1 MYTSAKQKTGFE
13 KSLTQDIHITHNNSI
28 MAKILEKIV
37 YTVMLSDQPQ
47 LRCLLFHMKN
57 SDTEENIELQNKLY
71 SQLCTAVAA
80 AC

>member
-1 MYTSAKQKTGFE
+1 M
-13 KSLTQDIHITHNNSI
+13 I
-28 MAKILEKIV
+28 AKILENV

-71 SQLCTAVAA
+71 F
-80 AC
+80 